1 MGFGSMIKNAA
12 SEVGGS
18 DSKLPNV
25 FLDVREGKRTFRF
38 IPDLSNPGEAL
49 MGEIANSIWLPV
61 KKDGMTVSRRIFL
74 DAAGERLIPSDS
86 AEKIKRR
93 FFINVFDRTRV
104 VKFPDGSV
112 LYPNIKNE
120 FWKREGER
128 QMQVTDIKPEPNNK
142 IMVLEG
148 SVSLRSDRRGG
159 LLNEIDD
166 LSKTLFDEDGTT
178 LIPITEVDIEMVTRG
193 TGMAT
198 TRSVHPGMN
207 REAFPKAALE
217 LPVYDLATFTKPW
230 PVTAIKELLAGNE
243 YNDVLKKYNIALMPQ
258 LKTGASMVAEMIQG
272 AVKVSATEDEESLF

>member
-1 MGFGSMIKNAA
+1 MKSMGFGSMIKSAA
-12 SEVGGS
+12 SEIGGS

-38 IPDLSNPGEAL
+38 IPDLNNPGEAL

-61 KKDGMTVSRRIFL
+61 KKDGMTVQRRVFL

-93 FFINVFDRTRV
+93 FFINVYDRTRV

-120 FWKREGER
+120 FWKREGDR
-128 QMQVTDIKPEPNNK
+128 TIQVTDIKPEPNNK

-148 SVSLRSDRRGG
+148 SVSLRADRRGG

-178 LIPITEVDIEMVTRG
+178 LIPITAVDIEMVTRG

-207 REAFPKAALE
+207 RDPFPKSALE
-217 LPVYDLATFTKPW
+217 LPVYDLTSFTKAW
-230 PVTAIKELLAGNE
+230 PVAAIKELLAGSE
-243 YNDVLKKYNIALMPQ
+243 YTEVLKAFNIPVIPQ
-258 LKTGASMVAEMIQG
+258 LKAASAAEPSKT
-272 AVKVSATEDEESLF
+272 VTATAEEESLFN